1 MKNIFTTLLLVC
13 AASVYALT
21 PRVISEQQLGQGF
34 YPRIS
39 ADGTEVIYLDSE
51 HDSYAEPQ
59 PTDLYVTNEDLNLVL
74 YRGSERTI
82 LNPRGNDVHYVW
94 GSVSPDGKRIIF
106 HTKYGTEI
114 CDLNGHI
121 IANLGSLIDPQWYGN
136 DYVVGSTETSDG
148 HQYLS
153 SCIAIIGADGNGYT
167 PLTNPEQLGMNPT
180 VSPRTGR
187 IAYATLDGDM
197 YLLQLNLAEE
207 PIQAAQPQ
215 VKKAPQ
221 VMRAPRRAKSA
232 APKQPS
238 ELRIYINPGHGGY
251 DSDDRLMNLY
261 PFKRGSE
268 DNFWESKSNLD
279 KGLRL
284 RDLLNSFG
292 VQNTMSRTTNT
303 TADDL
308 ELSVIVAEANAYN
321 PDFFLSIHSN
331 AGAPSNFILE
341 IFAGK
346 DLNDTRTYSTDYI
359 DAQCSE
365 ESYAVTTLMG
375 NILYENKVSDW
386 TRVPMIKGN
395 KTFAKDVMGWSNG
408 YGVLRRL
415 KVPGT
420 ISEGCMH
427 DYIPETYRLMN
438 MGYKWKEAFYFARTF
453 LEFYCNYTIHVGGIG
468 GQVRDYYLPMEFPA
482 ISYHKGT
489 LDGQKPIN
497 SAKVEL
503 YQGGSLLQTCYTDT
517 LYNGCY
523 FFFDLEPGTYDVKVS
538 ADGYYDYSYKETVTE
553 AHISYHNAL
562 INMKRSTPLEVTDYS
577 PKVVDITDSV
587 EVSTNIVLD
596 FNWDCR
602 KDSVIEAFSIT
613 PAVEGTITFENDN
626 RRMRFAPEGRFEPG
640 TEYVVRLS
648 TRACHADTTFKN
660 HLQTPLE
667 FRFRTTDRG
676 AIRFLDSYPA
686 EGDKDVPVNPS
697 FVTLFDQTI
706 VKSAARSS
714 YVLTD
719 AAGTEVKINT
729 RSFKYNEAPE
739 PYGHVAFET
748 TDELEPEKEYTL
760 TIKGSLQD
768 NIGVYFVNDRQIHF
782 TTEAAQGTPGIP
794 RFDQL
799 DTLVFLPD
807 LANSISATSVSTL
820 RNTNRKYLGA
830 ASNELSYAFGNDN
843 DAEAWF
849 VPKDPA
855 YISTLGS
862 GDRLGM
868 YVFSDVSGNT
878 IYLRCEVAGDIQY
891 VKLCDLDYG
900 GWKWQEADLSSLP
913 KGIEY
918 QLMGI
923 RVVRGTSL
931 LSGKGSI
938 YLNDLRYQYN
948 PQTAVENVG
957 ADETMD
963 APQKMLRD
971 GHLYIIRNGK
981 TFDAEGMELK

>member
-1 MKNIFTTLLLVC
+1 MKHIFTTLLLIC

-39 ADGTEVIYLDSE
+39 ADGTEVVYLDNES
-51 HDSYAEPQ
+51 DSYADTQ
-59 PTDLYVTNEDLNLVL
+59 VSDLYVTNEDLNLVL
-74 YRGSERTI
+74 YNHGERTV

-94 GSVSPDGKRIIF
+94 SSVSPDGKRIIF

-114 CDLNGHI
+114 CDLNGRI
-121 IANLGSLIDPQWYGN
+121 LANLGKLIDPQWYGN

-148 HQYLS
+148 HQYLT
-153 SCIAIIGADGNGYT
+153 SCIAIIQADGTGYT
-167 PLTNPEQLGMNPT
+167 ELTRPDELGMHPT
-180 VSPRTGR
+180 VSPKLGR
-187 IAYATLDGDM
+187 IAYATIDGDM
-197 YLLQLNLAEE
+197 RLLQLNLADE
-207 PIQAAQPQ
+207 PIQSVQPQ
-215 VKKAPQ
+215 VKRAPQ
-221 VMRAPRRAKSA
+221 PMRAPMRAKSA
-232 APKQPS
+232 GTKQLS
-238 ELRIYINPGHGGY
+238 QLRIYINPGHGGF

-261 PFKRGSE
+261 PFPRGSH
-268 DNFWESKSNLD
+268 DSFWESQSNLD

-284 RDLLNSFG
+284 RDLLNALG
-292 VQNTMSRTTNT
+292 VQNTMSRTTNN

-308 ELSVIVAEANAYN
+308 PLSTIVAEANAYK

-395 KTFAKDVMGWSNG
+395 KTFARDIMGWSNG
-408 YGVLRRL
+408 YGVLRGL

-453 LEFYCNYTIHVGGIG
+453 AEYYCNYTIPVGGIG

-482 ISYHKGT
+482 ISYHRGT

-503 YQGGSLLQTCYTDT
+503 FQNGTLLQTTYTDT

-523 FFFDLEPGTYDVKVS
+523 FFFDLQPGTYDVKVS
-538 ADGYYDYSYKETVTE
+538 ADNYYDYTYKETVTA
-553 AHISYHNAL
+553 AHISYHNSL
-562 INMKRSTPLEVTDYS
+562 INLKRSTPLEVTAYS
-577 PKVVDITDSV
+577 PKVTDLTDSV
-587 EVSTNIVLD
+587 EVSVNIVLD

-602 KDSVIEAFSIT
+602 KDSVTEAFSIT
-613 PAVEGTITFENDN
+613 PAVEGTISFENDN
-626 RRMRFAPEGRFEPG
+626 RTMRFTPTGRFEPG
-640 TEYVVRLS
+640 VEYTVRLS

-660 HLQTPLE
+660 HLQEPLE
-667 FRFRTTDRG
+667 FRFRTKDRG

-686 EGDKDVPVNPS
+686 NGDTDVPVNPS
-697 FVTLFDQTI
+697 FMTLFDQTI
-706 VKSAARSS
+706 VKSAARSA
-714 YVLTD
+714 YLLTD
-719 AAGTEVKINT
+719 PAGNEVKINT

-748 TDELEPEKEYTL
+748 TNELQPETEYVL
-760 TIKGSLQD
+760 TVKASLQD
-768 NIGVYFVNDRQIHF
+768 NIGVYLVTDRKIRF
-782 TTEAAQGTPGIP
+782 TTEPAQTTPDVP
-794 RFDQL
+794 RYDQL
-799 DTLVFLPD
+799 DTLIFTPD
-807 LANSISATSVSTL
+807 RENSIATTSISTL

-830 ASNELSYAFGNDN
+830 ASNELSYTFADDN
-843 DAEAWF
+843 EAEAWF
-849 VPKDPA
+849 LTKDPA
-855 YISTLGS
+855 YISTLGAT
-862 GDRLGM
+862 DRLGM

-878 IYLRCEVAGDIQY
+878 VYLRCEVAGDIQY

-900 GWKWQEADLSSLP
+900 GWKWQEADLSVLP
-913 KGIEY
+913 KGVEY

-923 RVVRGTSL
+923 RVVRGSSL

-938 YLNDLRYQYN
+938 YLNDLRYKYN
-948 PQTAVENVG
+948 QQTAVDNID
-957 ADETMD
+957 ADLP
-963 APQKMLRD
+963 APQKLLRDAQLLILRD
-971 GHLYIIRNGK
+971 GK
-981 TFDAEGMELK
+981 TFSAEGIEVK

>member
-21 PRVISEQQLGQGF
+21 PRVISEQQLGHGF
-34 YPRIS
+34 YPHIS

-74 YRGSERTI
+74 YRGGERTI

-167 PLTNPEQLGMNPT
+167 PLTKPEQLGMNPT

-221 VMRAPRRAKSA
+221 VMRAPHRAKSA

-238 ELRIYINPGHGGY
+238 ELRIYINPGHGGH
-251 DSDDRLMNLY
+251 DSDDRPMYIY
-261 PFKRGSE
+261 PFPRNDPES
-268 DNFWESKSNLD
+268 FWESNSNLD

-308 ELSVIVAEANAYN
+308 PLSTIVAEANAYK

-331 AGAPSNFILE
+331 AGNPSNFILE

-346 DLNDTRTYSTDYI
+346 DLNDTRTYATDYI

-395 KTFAKDVMGWSNG
+395 KTFARDIMGWSNG
-408 YGVLRRL
+408 YGVLRNLR
-415 KVPGT
+415 VPGT

-453 LEFYCNYTIHVGGIG
+453 LEYYCNYTIPVGGIG
-468 GQVRDYYLPMEFPA
+468 GQVRDYYLPMEFPK
-482 ISYHKGT
+482 ISYHRGS

-497 SAKVEL
+497 RAKVEL
-503 YQGGSLLQTCYTDT
+503 YQNGTLLQTCYTDT

-523 FFFDLEPGTYDVKVS
+523 FFFDLQPGTYDVKVT
-538 ADGYYDYSYKETVTE
+538 ADGYYDYRYTETVTA

-562 INMKRSTPLEVTDYS
+562 VNMKRSTPLEVVSYS
-577 PKVVDITDSV
+577 PAPANITDSV
-587 EVSTNIVLD
+587 NVSENILLN

-602 KDSVIEAFSIT
+602 ADSVSEAFSIT
-613 PAVEGTITFENDN
+613 PAVDGTVSFENDN
-626 RRMRFAPEGRFEPG
+626 HTLRFAPVQRLEPG
-640 TEYVVRLS
+640 VEYTVRLS
-648 TRACHADTTFKN
+648 TKACHPDDMFQN
-660 HLQTPLE
+660 HLQEPFE
-667 FRFRTTDRG
+667 FRFRTLFRG
-676 AIRFLDSYPA
+676 EISLLGSYPA
-686 EGDKDVPVNPS
+686 DNEKNVPLSPS
-697 FVTLFDQTI
+697 FITLYDQFI
-706 VKSAARSS
+706 VSSSARSS
-714 YVLTD
+714 FSLADVN
-719 AAGTEVKINT
+719 GNSVGIST
-729 RSFKYNEAPE
+729 RSFRYNEAPE
-739 PYGHVAFET
+739 PYGYVAFESSELQPA
-748 TDELEPEKEYTL
+748 TDYIL
-760 TIKGSLQD
+760 TIKGTLKD
-768 NIGVYFVNDRQIHF
+768 NVGVYLVNDRQIHF
-782 TTEAAQGTPGIP
+782 TTGTSVTPDVP
-794 RFDQL
+794 LKDVL
-799 DTLVFLPD
+799 DTLVFVAD
-807 LANSISATSVSTL
+807 LDASISTTSVSTL
-820 RNTNRKYLGA
+820 RNTNTKYNSGYK
-830 ASNELSYAFGNDN
+830 ASNELSYVFAD
-843 DAEAWF
+843 DAEAEAHF
-849 VPKDPA
+849 KTKDPA
-855 YISTLGS
+855 YISTVGS

-868 YVFSDVSGNT
+868 HVFSDFSGNT
-878 IYLRCEVAGDIQY
+878 VYLRCEVAGDIQY

-948 PQTAVENVG
+948 PQTAVDNV
-957 ADETMD
+957 D
-963 APQKMLRD
+963 AEQPVPQKVLRE
-971 GHLYIIRNGK
+971 GHLYIRRDGK
-981 TFDAEGMELK
+981 IFDVEGLEVK

>member
-1 MKNIFTTLLLVC
+1 MKHFLTSSFILCMAC
-13 AASVYALT
+13 ALMAQT
-21 PRVISEQQLGQGF
+21 PRVLSVQDLGKGF
-34 YPRIS
+34 DPRIS
-39 ADGTEVIYLDSE
+39 ADGTEVMYLDNES
-51 HDSYAEPQ
+51 DAYAESHAS
-59 PTDLYVTNEDLNLVL
+59 DLYVTNEDLNLNL
-74 YRGSERTI
+74 YRGGERTV

-94 GSVSPDGKRIIF
+94 SSISPDGKRILF

-121 IANLGSLIDPQWYGN
+121 LANLGVLIAPQWYGN

-148 HQYLS
+148 HQYLT
-153 SCIAIIGADGNGYT
+153 SCIAIISADGTGYT
-167 PLTNPEQLGMNPT
+167 ALTRPEEMGMHPS
-180 VSPRTGR
+180 VSPQTGR
-187 IAYATLDGDM
+187 IAYATLDGDLR
-197 YLLQLNLAEE
+197 LLQLNLAEQ
-207 PIQAAQPQ
+207 PIQSSLPL
-215 VKKAPQ
+215 VKRAPQ
-221 VMRAPRRAKSA
+221 AMRAPARAKSA
-232 APKQPS
+232 TYKQPS

-279 KGLRL
+279 KGLHL

-308 ELSVIVAEANAYN
+308 PLSTIVAEANAYN

-331 AGAPSNFILE
+331 AGNPSNFILE

-386 TRVPMIKGN
+386 TRQPMIKGN

-408 YGVLRRL
+408 YGVLRGL

-453 LEFYCNYTIHVGGIG
+453 LEYYCNYTIPVGGIG

-497 SAKVEL
+497 RAKVEL

-523 FFFDLEPGTYDVKVS
+523 FFFDLQPGTYEVKVT
-538 ADGYYDYSYKETVTE
+538 ADGYYDYSYKETVTA

-562 INMKRSTPLEVTDYS
+562 VNMKRATPLEVIGYA
-577 PKVVDITDSV
+577 PQVELTDSV
-587 EVSTNIVLD
+587 DVSTNITLD

-602 KDSVIEAFSIT
+602 KDSVEEAFSIT
-613 PAVEGTITFENDN
+613 PAVEGIITFEKDN
-626 RRMRFAPEGRFEPG
+626 RRMRFAPSGRFEPG
-640 TEYVVRLS
+640 TEYTVRLS
-648 TRACHADTTFKN
+648 TKACHADTTFKN

-667 FRFRTTDRG
+667 FRFRTKDRG
-676 AIRFLDSYPA
+676 AIRFLGSYPA
-686 EGDKDVPVNPS
+686 NGEKDVPLNPS
-697 FVTLFDQTI
+697 FITLFDQAI
-706 VKSAARSS
+706 VSSSARNS
-714 YVLTD
+714 YVLKD
-719 AAGTEVKINT
+719 MQGNEVKIST
-729 RSFKYNEAPE
+729 RSFKYNQAPE
-739 PYGHVAFET
+739 PNGFVSFET
-748 TDELEPEKEYTL
+748 SSALQPSTEYELTVL
-760 TIKGSLQD
+760 GSLKD
-768 NIGVYFVNDRQIHF
+768 NLGVYLVNDLPIRF
-782 TTEAAQGTPGIP
+782 TTMAEEIVPDIP
-794 RFDQL
+794 LYDLL
-799 DTLVFLPD
+799 DTLVFAVD
-807 LANSISATSVSTL
+807 KESSVNTSSLSTL
-820 RNTNRKYLGA
+820 RNTNTKYSESHK
-830 ASNELSYAFGNDN
+830 ASNELTYAFADDA
-843 DAEAWF
+843 DAEAHF
-849 VPKDPA
+849 KAKDPA
-855 YISTLGS
+855 YISTIGS
-862 GDRLGM
+862 ADRLGM
-868 YVFSDVSGNT
+868 HVFSDFSGNT
-878 IYLRCEVAGDIQY
+878 VYLRCEVAGDIQY

-913 KGIEY
+913 KGVEY

-948 PQTAVENVG
+948 PQTAVDNV
-957 ADETMD
+957 D
-963 APQKMLRD
+963 AEQPVPQKVLRE
-971 GHLYIIRNGK
+971 GHLYIRRDGK
-981 TFDAEGMELK
+981 IFDVEGLEVK